1 MQERISVKCLKSISE
16 MATTGKKYERVLNIL
31 RKSKPELTGLNN
43 IEETILHEIR
53 QSGKKRQEEF
63 NIFDYLFGWVYI
75 GWARNALITVSVFLI
90 ALFIYQQSLILKRIS
105 LLENQTVV
113 TGSQFVS
120 NPSVDL
126 EYKLLQNKLLLRKL
140 NNGKVT
146 ITKRQM
152 EKFMDSYDNLEHKY
166 EDLIQII
173 DDDPELKQM
182 LEKKLSERSKKKF
195 NL

>member
-1 MQERISVKCLKSISE
+1 
-16 MATTGKKYERVLNIL
+16 MATEGIKYDRVLNIL
-31 RKSKPELTGLNN
+31 RRSKPELTGLDD
-43 IEETILHEIR
+43 IEETVLYEIR

-63 NIFDYLFGWVYI
+63 NLFDYLFGWVYI
-75 GWARNALITVSVFLI
+75 RWVKISLVTVSVFFVG
-90 ALFIYQQSLILKRIS
+90 LFIYQQSLILRRIS
-105 LLENQTVV
+105 LLENQMVV

-120 NPSVDL
+120 SSSVDL

-140 NNGKVT
+140 NTGQVT

-166 EDLIQII
+166 QDLIQII
-173 DDDPELKQM
+173 DDDPELRQM
-182 LEKKLSERSKKKF
+182 LEKKLSEKNKKKF